1 MREKLAELKRLLGE
15 VSDLNAA
22 AAVLY
27 WDQVTQM
34 PPQGASARGR
44 QSATLSRLSHQLLT
58 SPQVGRLLDELAPY
72 GETLPHDCDEASL
85 LRVARRDWDRATKV
99 PSSFIA
105 ELSAHQSETYEV
117 WSRAKEAADFPR
129 VAEHLKRT
137 VELSRR
143 LAGFFPGFDHIVDP
157 LIEEHDPGM
166 TVATLRPLFA
176 ELRMGLAP
184 LVERIAACDPA
195 DEACLH
201 LGYPRAEQ
209 AAFCTF
215 LQKRIGYD
223 FSRGRREI
231 SPHPFTISFGVNDV
245 RLTVRIREDD
255 LGEALFAA
263 IHETGHALYEMG
275 VSPDLDGGLLAGGV
289 SSGMHE
295 SQSRLWENIVGRSRP
310 FWAFFYPRLQ
320 GAFPGQLD
328 DVALETFYRAINA
341 VRPSLIR
348 TEADELTY
356 NLHVMIRFDLE
367 CQLLEGSL
375 SVLDLPDAWNAR
387 YEQDLGVTPPSDREG
402 VLQDVHWFGGIV
414 GGAFQ
419 GYTLGNV
426 MAAQIHG
433 AALAA
438 HPNIEHDMEHGRCDT
453 LLGWL
458 GEHIYR
464 HGRKFQ
470 PEELIRRATGAPLS
484 VRPYMR
490 YLATKYGELYNVGDL
505 AVPGPSS

>member
-1 MREKLAELKRLLGE
+1 MQEKLAELKRRLAE
-15 VSDLNAA
+15 VADLNGA

-27 WDQVTQM
+27 WDQAIQM
-34 PPQGASARGR
+34 PAQGASARGR
-44 QSATLSRLSHQLLT
+44 QSATLSRLSHQLFT
-58 SPQVGRLLDELAPY
+58 SSEVGRLLDELTPY
-72 GETLPHDCDEASL
+72 GETLPYESNDASL

-99 PSSFIA
+99 PSSFVA
-105 ELSAHQSETYEV
+105 ELSAHQMATYEV
-117 WSRAKEAADFPR
+117 WARAKEAADFAM
-129 VAEHLKRT
+129 VSDHLKKT

-143 LAGFFPGFDHIVDP
+143 LSSFFTGFAHVADP
-157 LIEEHDPGM
+157 LIDEHDPGM
-166 TVATLRPLFA
+166 TVAMLRPLFA
-176 ELRMGLAP
+176 QLRPMLAP
-184 LVERIAACDPA
+184 LVARIAACDPA
-195 DEACLH
+195 DDECLRV
-201 LGYPRAEQ
+201 GYPRSEQ
-209 AAFCTF
+209 EAFCTF

-231 SPHPFTISFGVNDV
+231 SPHPFTISFSVNDV
-245 RLTVRIREDD
+245 RLTVRIREND

-295 SQSRLWENIVGRSRP
+295 SQSRLWENIVGRSRS

-320 GAFPGQLD
+320 GAFPNQLD
-328 DVALETFYRAINA
+328 HVAPETFYRAINA

-375 SVLDLPDAWNAR
+375 SVGDLPEAWNAR
-387 YEQDLGVTPPSDREG
+387 YERDLGLTPPSHREG
-402 VLQDVHWFGGIV
+402 VLQDVHWFSGMV

-426 MAAQIHG
+426 MGAQIYQ
-433 AALAA
+433 AALKT
-438 HPNIEHDMEHGRCDT
+438 HPDLEHDMEHGRFET
-453 LLGWL
+453 LLAWL
-458 GEHIYR
+458 RENIYR

-470 PEELIRRATGAPLS
+470 PEELIRRVTGSDLN
-484 VRPYMR
+484 VEPYVG
-490 YLATKYGELYNVGDL
+490 YLTRKYEEIYDL
-505 AVPGPSS
+505 GG